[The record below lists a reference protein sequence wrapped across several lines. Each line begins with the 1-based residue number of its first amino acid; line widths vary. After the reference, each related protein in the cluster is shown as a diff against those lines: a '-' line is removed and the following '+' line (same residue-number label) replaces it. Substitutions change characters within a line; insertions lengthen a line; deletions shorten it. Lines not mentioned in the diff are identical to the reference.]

1 MFLSVIFAVLF
12 VACYPCGIFPMDDS
26 PRRDVLFFSCAPPLP
41 PPGTKKLYT
50 LVLDNH
56 ERALFP
62 TKFVT
67 ILLGEKKNSRAV
79 KWTEGLCHAHHPYG
93 AAPPSP
99 LSRAHWPLFA
109 GVLAHHHDPA
119 LTRCVAR
126 MKGFSGGPRMI
137 FWRMFFLKN
146 SFLVSTK
153 YTYTTQD
160 MTLSISI
167 RLKNTET
174 CHPKVLQG
182 NISAVS
188 NTK

>member
-137 FWRMFFLKN
+137 FLTNVFFEKFFFGQYQIYIHHSRYDLIN
-146 SFLVSTK
+146 SAEKHRDLP
-153 YTYTTQD
+153 
-160 MTLSISI
+160 
-167 RLKNTET
+167 
-174 CHPKVLQG
+174 PKG
-182 NISAVS
+182 AAREHFSR
-188 NTK
+188 K